1 MKLSAKFTFGLSL
14 LALSL
19 SALAGPT
26 YAPKPDPLQGDGR
39 VSAFYTWQD
48 AIPPTGQAAAQ
59 RTPGSHPEPAQR
71 CQRATDSL

>member
-26 YAPKPDPLQGDGR
+26 YAPKPDPLQGDL
-39 VSAFYTWQD
+39 
-48 AIPPTGQAAAQ
+48 
-59 RTPGSHPEPAQR
+59 
-71 CQRATDSL
+71 SLIHI

>member
-48 AIPPTGQAAAQ
+48 AIPRPRASCCAAN
-59 RTPGSHPEPAQR
+59 PWKPP
-71 CQRATDSL
+71 